1 MDVLA
6 WEWSWSAV
14 GPTMLFG
21 LLFLVF
27 YEVYRFLLHGNRFPP
42 GPRPWPLLGNIPQ
55 LLMKPAQ
62 TFAEI
67 ATYGEIA
74 SLYLGRKPSIVLN
87 TLQVSKMALVENGA
101 VFSGRPSLPVLDWII
116 NGRGIV
122 MSNGD
127 SWRQQ
132 RKFASLTLKAFG
144 LGKKSLEERVTE
156 EAYYLIDEL
165 EKEGENPFDPQHMI
179 QNAVSNIICSVV
191 FGGRYDY
198 EDKRFHNLLDI
209 INENI
214 FLTGSALGQIFNLFP
229 FIKHFPGPHQRIQQN
244 ASELTGF
251 ISEEAREHRKT
262 LDKDNLR
269 DFIDAYLVQ
278 MEKESIPNSTF
289 FEENMVFSVADLFLA
304 GTDTTSTTIRWGL
317 IYMMEHPH
325 IQEQCHKEIEY
336 VLGFDRIPSMDDRA
350 ALPYVYATVHEVQRV
365 GNIVPLGLIH
375 STTQATQLKG
385 YYLHK
390 GTNVLVNLT
399 AILKDK
405 DHWKYPDTFNPANF
419 LDEKG
424 QFCKNESF
432 LAFSLGPRVCLG
444 EQLARMELFVV
455 FTALL
460 QRLHFSWPPN
470 TAPHDTEGVFGLTRS
485 PKPFKMLCRRRGAKH

>member
-116 NGRGIV
+116 NGR
-122 MSNGD
+122 
-127 SWRQQ
+127 
-132 RKFASLTLKAFG
+132 
-144 LGKKSLEERVTE
+144 
-156 EAYYLIDEL
+156 
-165 EKEGENPFDPQHMI
+165 ENPFDPQHMI

-278 MEKESIPNSTF
+278 MEKQESIPNSTF